1 VSSARVR
8 KQPFITGLVTFI
20 IVYLLE
26 ILSVLATI
34 TDFRETVA
42 GLLLAF
48 AFHLGA
54 ACVVSYGFWGPWNF
68 RRPEEKNWA
77 VLGFVMVLAVPV
89 YGLLGYTGA
98 YAAVHWRRKLDLARH
113 GDVMDAF
120 EQHIAYEP
128 VIESTIKAI
137 PDAILE
143 GDVGE
148 TDLQRKARV
157 APLIDVIK
165 AGDPDLRR
173 GAIFSVSRLSRPTAV
188 KILRESLHDVD
199 PESQFYVA
207 GQLSRIEK
215 ELSDHI
221 IKTRRRLELDPD
233 NMELRVQLARYG
245 KEYVESGLL
254 EPTVERY
261 FVTQSID
268 LAEEVL
274 KTDSRR
280 LDVLLDLGD
289 LRILGNDHAG
299 AVDAYARVVDLDP
312 ENTTARVGLAH
323 AYFHLRELSKLGAVI
338 SELQKAGDTP
348 KSLAQVIAFWD
359 GAKPN
364 EGARA
369 DAAK

>member
-1 VSSARVR
+1 MSAARVR
-8 KQPFITGLVTFI
+8 KQPFITGLITFVI
-20 IVYLLE
+20 IYLLE
-26 ILSVLATI
+26 ALSVIATV
-34 TDFRETVA
+34 TEFRETIA

-68 RRPEEKNWA
+68 KHPEEKNWA

-98 YAAVHWRRKLDLARH
+98 YAAIHWRRKLEIAKQ

-128 VIESTIKAI
+128 VVESTIKAI
-137 PDAILE
+137 PDAVTE

-148 TDLQRKARV
+148 TDAARKARV

-173 GAIFSVSRLSRPTAV
+173 GAIFSVSRLARPTAV
-188 KILRESLHDVD
+188 KILRESLQNVD

-215 ELSDHI
+215 ELSDQI
-221 IKTRRRLELDPD
+221 IRTRRRLELDPD
-233 NMELRVQLARYG
+233 NTELRVQLARYG

-254 EPTVERY
+254 ERSVERY
-261 FVTQSID
+261 FVSQSID

-274 KTDSRR
+274 QTDSRR

-289 LRILGNDHAG
+289 LRRHQGDSEA
-299 AVDAYARVVDLDP
+299 AVDAYRRVVELDP
-312 ENTTARVGLAH
+312 ENTTAKVGLAH
-323 AYFHLRELSKLGAVI
+323 AYFELRRLSDLTSVI
-338 SELQKAGDTP
+338 GDLRAAGDTP
-348 KSLAQVIAFWD
+348 KSLEGVIAFW
-359 GAKPN
+359 
-364 EGARA
+364 EGAQTA
-369 DAAK
+369 GEAEANG

>member
-1 VSSARVR
+1 VSSSRVR
-8 KQPFITGLVTFI
+8 KQPFVTGLVTFV

-26 ILSVLATI
+26 ALSVVATI

-68 RRPEEKNWA
+68 RRAEEKNWA

-98 YAAVHWRRKLDLARH
+98 YAAVHWRRKLRLARQ

-128 VIESTIKAI
+128 SIESTLKSGGDVIT
-137 PDAILE
+137 E
-143 GDVGE
+143 GDIGGV
-148 TDLQRKARV
+148 DRRSQI

-165 AGDPDLRR
+165 AGDPELRR

-188 KILRESLHDVD
+188 RILRESLRDVD

-215 ELSDHI
+215 EISDQI
-221 IKTRRRLELDPD
+221 IKTRRRLELDPT

-254 EPTVERY
+254 EPSVERY
-261 FVTQSID
+261 FVAQSVT
-268 LAEEVL
+268 LANEAL
-274 KTDSRR
+274 DNDPRR

-289 LRILGNDHAG
+289 LYRHQAQPDKA
-299 AVDAYARVVDLDP
+299 AEAYRRVIELDP
-312 ENTTARVGLAH
+312 ENTTANVGLAH
-323 AYFHLRELSKLGAVI
+323 SYFALRDLPRLGAVV
-338 SELQKAGDTP
+338 EALRAAGDTP
-348 KSLAQVIAFWD
+348 KSLEGVIAFWQ
-359 GAKPN
+359 GA
-364 EGARA
+364 GANVSE
-369 DAAK
+369 